1 MSPVRPPPPQIWPTC
16 VPVKAFHAD
25 PLTTWWLPGLRIVAH
40 QGAVNNQNAADQ
52 WTVMTADGRGP
63 KIPGRWWPR
72 SRVTLVGLVEHQH
85 DLPDLWVDNLPH
97 GTPLWWQP
105 PADAG

>member
-1 MSPVRPPPPQIWPTC
+1 M
-16 VPVKAFHAD
+16 KAFHAD
-25 PLTTWWLPGLRIVAH
+25 PLTTWWLPGLRVVAH

-52 WTVMTADGRGP
+52 WTVMTADGRGH
-63 KIPGRWWPR
+63 KIPDRWWPR

-85 DLPDLWVDNLPH
+85 DLPDLWVDNLPN